1 MPRSSFKYAVTGYI
15 FGDYL
20 VHEMTLTG
28 APMGMK
34 DIAKLLNSKKV
45 TISRIAYHDV
55 NFPSTKYL
63 TIDYD
68 KTLKCDDTH
77 YSIMNFSLTVR
88 NYSEL
93 SLTTIVNQMSHHE
106 VFMRYFTTRLKHNKP
121 EIVVYRGI

>member
-1 MPRSSFKYAVTGYI
+1 MPRSSFEYAVTGYI

-45 TISRIAYHDV
+45 TISRITYRDA

-68 KTLKCDDTH
+68 RTLKCDNTH
-77 YSIMNFSLTVR
+77 YSTMNFSLTVR
-88 NYSEL
+88 NHNEL
-93 SLTTIVNQMSHHE
+93 SLRTIVNQMSHHE
-106 VFMRYFTTRLKHNKP
+106 VFMRYFMTRLKRNKT
-121 EIVVYRGI
+121 EIVVYHGI

>member
-1 MPRSSFKYAVTGYI
+1 MSISSFEYSVTGYI

-28 APMGMK
+28 ALMEMK

-45 TISRIAYHDV
+45 TISRITYQDA

-63 TIDYD
+63 IIDYD

-77 YSIMNFSLTVR
+77 YSTMNFSLTVR
-88 NYSEL
+88 NYNES

-106 VFMRYFTTRLKHNKP
+106 VFMRYFMTRLKHNKP
-121 EIVVYRGI
+121 EIVVYHGI

>member
-1 MPRSSFKYAVTGYI
+1 MPRSSFEYAVTGYI

-20 VHEMTLTG
+20 VHEITLTG

-45 TISRIAYHDV
+45 TISRITYRDS
-55 NFPSTKYL
+55 NFPNTKCL
-63 TIDYD
+63 IIDYD

-77 YSIMNFSLTVR
+77 CSTMNFSLTLR
-88 NYSEL
+88 NYNEL

-106 VFMRYFTTRLKHNKP
+106 VFMRYFMTRLKHNKP
-121 EIVVYRGI
+121 EIVVYHDI

>member
-1 MPRSSFKYAVTGYI
+1 MSRSSFEYTVTGYI

-45 TISRIAYHDV
+45 TISRIIYHDA
-55 NFPSTKYL
+55 NFLSTKYL

-77 YSIMNFSLTVR
+77 YSTMNFSLTVR
-88 NYSEL
+88 NYNEL

-106 VFMRYFTTRLKHNKP
+106 VFMRYFITRLKHNKQ
-121 EIVVYRGI
+121 EIVAYHGI